1 MSEPRIQPLSE
12 NAAFPDARTIL
23 EGMRGHLDA
32 NSNLFRTVAHSPAA
46 LACLAAQLDAA
57 ARMQLSARVREA
69 IALRVADLNGCADGL
84 AAHSATSA
92 QVDVDAACA
101 QRFRQGLSDD
111 PKEQALLA
119 LTTKIVLERGQH
131 CGFAIA
137 AAREVGVTDAEI
149 VEAIALI
156 CLNSFCNYVSS
167 VANTAPDHPAP
178 GDSASEES
186 EKTS

>member
-1 MSEPRIQPLSE
+1 MSEPRIHPLSE
-12 NAAFPDARTIL
+12 NEASPDALTIL
-23 EGMRGHLDA
+23 KLTGCHLEA
-32 NSNLFRTVAHSPAA
+32 KSNLFRTVAHTPAA

-57 ARMQLSARVREA
+57 ARMQLSARAREA
-69 IALRVADLNGCADGL
+69 IALRVADLNGCAYFP
-84 AAHSATSA
+84 AAHPATSE
-92 QVDVDAACA
+92 QVGVDAACA
-101 QRFRQGLSDD
+101 RRFRQGLSDD

-119 LTTKIVLERGQH
+119 LTTKVVLERGQH

-137 AAREVGVTDAEI
+137 TAREVGVTDAMI

-156 CLNSFCNYVSS
+156 GLNSFCNYVSL

-178 GDSASEES
+178 GDSVPEES

>member
-12 NAAFPDARTIL
+12 NAAFPDAQTIL
-23 EGMRGHLDA
+23 ERMGGRLEA
-32 NSNLFRTVAHSPAA
+32 KSNLYRTVAHSPAA

-69 IALRVADLNGCADGL
+69 IALRVADLNGCAYCL
-84 AAHSATSA
+84 AAHSAMSEQA
-92 QVDVDAACA
+92 GVDAACA
-101 QRFRQGLSDD
+101 RRFRQGLSDD
-111 PKEQALLA
+111 PKEQTVLA
-119 LTTKIVLERGQH
+119 LTTKVVLERGQH

-156 CLNSFCNYVSS
+156 CLYSFCNYVSL
-167 VANTAPDHPAP
+167 VANTAPDHPASGARVP
-178 GDSASEES
+178 DES